1 MTLTQLAVLGGIGL
15 GYAAIVPGRMRG
27 WLLMAVSV
35 FAVFWLQPAVP
46 IRRVDFILPMLT
58 LGLAIV
64 VWSLTRQ
71 AKFTKQDAA
80 ALILTGIIVAAIGL
94 TRYLIPELRP
104 TPSRPPAI
112 AYVLAGLG
120 GFALVWGAIDWI
132 GGRTRGTP
140 LHIRLVIFGQVV
152 IVAAFVILKT
162 ETLAQ
167 WASEWA
173 RGVTNQSTGLA
184 KATDWQWLGFSYIAF
199 RLIHILRD
207 WQAGRL
213 PKDITLREHLTY
225 VVFFPALTAG
235 PIDRVER
242 HIKDDRALVGM
253 KGLDAPRITE
263 GLTRIGVGLLKK
275 FVVADWLAVMALDA
289 HNAEQASSTGALWI
303 LLYAY
308 ALRLWLDFSG
318 YSDIAIGLGVL
329 FGIQLPEN
337 FDRPYL
343 KNNLTAFWQS
353 WHMSLSHWARYY
365 VFNPVSRMLLR
376 REPKPNPDA
385 VVLTAHLS
393 TMILIGLWHGVTV
406 NFFVWGLWH
415 GVGLFIHKKWSD
427 RTRVY
432 YMGLNQRP
440 MVKRIWTAA
449 GWLVTVHFVVLGWV
463 WFSLGDFG
471 MAWETLGR
479 LVGLGW

>member
-1 MTLTQLAVLGGIGL
+1 MTLTQLAIFGAIGL

-35 FAVFWLQPAVP
+35 FAVYWLQPAVP
-46 IRRVDFILPMLT
+46 IRRVDFILPTLT

-71 AKFTKQDAA
+71 AKFSKADAVA
-80 ALILTGIIVAAIGL
+80 VILTGVIVAAVAL
-94 TRYLIPELRP
+94 TRYLIPALRP
-104 TPSRPPAI
+104 TPSRPPALV
-112 AYVLAGLG
+112 YVLAGMG
-120 GFALVWGAIDWI
+120 VFALVWGAIDWMA
-132 GGRTRGTP
+132 GRTRGTP
-140 LHIRLVIFGQVV
+140 LRIRLVILGQVV
-152 IVAAFVILKT
+152 IVAMFIILKT
-162 ETLAQ
+162 DVLAEL
-167 WASEWA
+167 ASEWA
-173 RGVTNQSTGLA
+173 RGVTNQSTSLA
-184 KATDWQWLGFSYIAF
+184 KASDWQWLGFSYIAF
-199 RLIHILRD
+199 RLIHMLRD
-207 WQAGRL
+207 VQAGRL
-213 PKDITLREHLTY
+213 PKDISLREHLTY

-263 GLTRIGVGLLKK
+263 GLTRIGVGILKK
-275 FVVADWLAVMALDA
+275 FVVADWLALIALDS
-289 HNAEQASSTGALWI
+289 HNAEQANSTGALWI

-353 WHMSLSHWARYY
+353 WHMSLSNWARYY
-365 VFNPVSRMLLR
+365 MFNPVSRVLLR
-376 REPKPNPDA
+376 REPKPNPNA

-415 GVGLFIHKKWSD
+415 GVGLFVHKMWSD
-427 RTRVY
+427 RTRMV
-432 YMGLNQRP
+432 YMGLNERP
-440 MVKRIWTAA
+440 MVKWAWSAA
-449 GWLVTVHFVVLGWV
+449 GWLVTFHFVVLGWV

-471 MAWETLGR
+471 TAVEVLGR
-479 LVGLGW
+479 LVGR

>member
-1 MTLTQLAVLGGIGL
+1 MTLTQLAIFGAIGL

-35 FAVFWLQPAVP
+35 FAVYWLQPAVP
-46 IRRVDFILPMLT
+46 IRRVDFILPTLT

-64 VWSLTRQ
+64 VWSLTRHPEG
-71 AKFTKQDAA
+71 KFTKADAA
-80 ALILTGIIVAAIGL
+80 ALVVTAVIVVAIAL

-112 AYVLAGLG
+112 VYVLAGMG
-120 GFALVWGAIDWI
+120 MFALVWGATDWI
-132 GGRTRGTP
+132 GRTGGMSRR
-140 LHIRLVIFGQVV
+140 LRLVIVAQVV
-152 IVAAFVILKT
+152 IVAIFVVLKT
-162 ETLAQ
+162 DALAKL
-167 WASEWA
+167 ASEWA
-173 RGVTNQSTGLA
+173 RGVTNQSTSLA
-184 KATDWQWLGFSYIAF
+184 KASDWQWLGFSYIAF
-199 RLIHILRD
+199 RLIHVLRD
-207 WQAGRL
+207 VQAGRL
-213 PKDITLREHLTY
+213 PKGISLREHLTY

-235 PIDRVER
+235 PIDRIER
-242 HIKDDRALVGM
+242 HIRDDRALVGM

-275 FVVADWLAVMALDA
+275 FVVADWLALIALDSQ
-289 HNAEQASSTGALWI
+289 NAEQATSAGALWI

-329 FGIQLPEN
+329 FGIHLPEN

-353 WHMSLSHWARYY
+353 WHMSLSSWARYY
-365 VFNPVSRMLLR
+365 VFNPVSRVLLR
-376 REPKPNPDA
+376 REPKPNPNA

-415 GVGLFIHKKWSD
+415 GVGLFVHKMWSD
-427 RTRVY
+427 RTRIY
-432 YMGLNQRP
+432 YMTLHERP
-440 MVKRIWTAA
+440 MVKWAWTAA
-449 GWLVTVHFVVLGWV
+449 GWLVTFHFVVLGWV
-463 WFSLGDFG
+463 WFSLGDF
-471 MAWETLGR
+471 ATAVEVLGR
-479 LVGLGW
+479 LVGM